1 MLLKVL
7 FLLSPF
13 KTSPWRGHGKGFFLP
28 KRRTCPVSGAEGSF
42 HQAGAEQHLQGT
54 PPGLEVGFVSGL
66 VFLEGPLQLV
76 NAALTEARCYE
87 RAGRAVI
94 SLPLLS

>member
-1 MLLKVL
+1 MARAWEGVSSSQEKN
-7 FLLSPF
+7 
-13 KTSPWRGHGKGFFLP
+13 LP
-28 KRRTCPVSGAEGSF
+28 GEP
-42 HQAGAEQHLQGT
+42 HQAGAEQYLQGT

-66 VFLEGPLQLV
+66 VFLEGPLELV